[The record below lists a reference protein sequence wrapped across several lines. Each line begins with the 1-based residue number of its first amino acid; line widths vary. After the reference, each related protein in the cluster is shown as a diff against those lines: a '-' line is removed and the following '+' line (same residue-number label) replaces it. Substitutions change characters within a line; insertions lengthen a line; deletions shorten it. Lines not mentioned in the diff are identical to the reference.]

1 MMLTWKRII
10 LCLVLA
16 ERLLI
21 QLYYCIIVSV
31 SEKNERES
39 R

>member
-1 MMLTWKRII
+1 MKLDREKMI
-10 LCLVLA
+10 LCHGID

-31 SEKNERES
+31 S
-39 R
+39 